1 MTSSFQKQG
10 LFHPEHISLRFYAPP
25 HHSGLCS
32 NCLSCEIPP
41 KHPGKSLQVKLSGTR
56 AGRKQNIQIRCFK
69 ACLIKLLLTKVEQDI
84 GKPGQ
89 ASPLCLKE
97 RENGDREICVDGSY
111 VLDLKGH
118 SQSAETPQERA
129 QEINVN
135 FINKYLFP
143 ICTPSSTGAP
153 VSKSDT
159 EEARE
164 CRNPVM

>member
-1 MTSSFQKQG
+1 MLLLIIQVYVQIASLARYLLNILGNLSRSSFQEQE
-10 LFHPEHISLRFYAPP
+10 L
-25 HHSGLCS
+25 
-32 NCLSCEIPP
+32 
-41 KHPGKSLQVKLSGTR
+41 
-56 AGRKQNIQIRCFK
+56 AGNNIQIRCFK

-97 RENGDREICVDGSY
+97 RENGDREICVDRSY

-143 ICTPSSTGAP
+143 ISTPSSTGAP
-153 VSKSDT
+153 VSKSDK